1 MFLLK
6 RRTKGETYL
15 YFAQQIREGK
25 TTKPQIMK
33 SLGALSRLQ
42 QKDPDILVH
51 LQEELDRINSGED
64 SKVVIE
70 LSSLRNRDSS
80 SHPIGH
86 FLINRVIDSLDL
98 VSPIRK
104 GLKGT
109 RSEYDTATIAR
120 DLISERIIN
129 SRSKFASYHSIS
141 RNELR
146 NCGYSIHDVYRA
158 LARIGTSLDDIVT
171 EYAKL
176 TRKSR
181 DISVVNYDLT
191 NFYFEIEEADKDGI
205 RQYGIS
211 KEHRPNPIVQMGL
224 FINQDGFPIALNVNP
239 GNTGEQQTPIPTQR
253 LMAKAGILS
262 YVYCA
267 DSGINSAEI
276 KAFNNIMGRRY
287 VVAQSIKKMEKARQD
302 WALSDDGWMDTKGN
316 GNLTLKDCPDD
327 GFLYKE
333 DKFKLEY
340 RKKGSKEKHE
350 IAERTIIIYSRNSKL
365 WQDSIMESQ
374 IERALK
380 KIKDGLRA
388 NPNSPDRLV
397 SIDRVTDDGE
407 VAEKEIRKL
416 DKEKIEDETRYH
428 GFYAI
433 SSNILEDEMDA
444 LDVIAINSGR
454 WRIES
459 FFRTMK
465 TTLDTRP
472 IYLQNDE
479 SIKAHLLL
487 CTLSVYVLTE
497 IAAQLRKVKIQAT
510 PDEIQEA
517 LQGIYATDR
526 VIGYEL
532 GHHQCDEKIDRIR
545 KAMEQ
550 IYNLESLEKE
560 VIRKNDLREIK
571 KILG

>member
-1 MFLLK
+1 M
-6 RRTKGETYL
+6 
-15 YFAQQIREGK
+15 
-25 TTKPQIMK
+25 
-33 SLGALSRLQ
+33 
-42 QKDPDILVH
+42 V
-51 LQEELDRINSGED
+51 
-64 SKVVIE
+64 
-70 LSSLRNRDSS
+70 
-80 SHPIGH
+80 
-86 FLINRVIDSLDL
+86 
-98 VSPIRK
+98 
-104 GLKGT
+104 
-109 RSEYDTATIAR
+109 
-120 DLISERIIN
+120 
-129 SRSKFASYHSIS
+129 
-141 RNELR
+141 
-146 NCGYSIHDVYRA
+146 
-158 LARIGTSLDDIVT
+158 
-171 EYAKL
+171 
-176 TRKSR
+176 
-181 DISVVNYDLT
+181 
-191 NFYFEIEEADKDGI
+191 
-205 RQYGIS
+205 
-211 KEHRPNPIVQMGL
+211 
-224 FINQDGFPIALNVNP
+224 
-239 GNTGEQQTPIPTQR
+239 
-253 LMAKAGILS
+253 
-262 YVYCA
+262 
-267 DSGINSAEI
+267 
-276 KAFNNIMGRRY
+276 
-287 VVAQSIKKMEKARQD
+287 
-302 WALSDDGWMDTKGN
+302 
-316 GNLTLKDCPDD
+316 
-327 GFLYKE
+327 
-333 DKFKLEY
+333 
-340 RKKGSKEKHE
+340 
-350 IAERTIIIYSRNSKL
+350 
-365 WQDSIMESQ
+365 SQ

-472 IYLQNDE
+472 IYIQNDE

>member
-6 RRTKGETYL
+6 RKVKNETYL

-33 SLGALSRLQ
+33 SLGALSKLLQ
-42 QKDPDILVH
+42 NDPDILTH
-51 LQEELDRINSGED
+51 LQEELDKINSGED
-64 SKVVIE
+64 SKVIIE
-70 LSSLRNRDSS
+70 LSTIKNRNDSS
-80 SHPIGH
+80 YPIGH
-86 FLINRVIDSLDL
+86 LLINKVIDSLNL
-98 VSPIRK
+98 VEPIRK
-104 GLKGT
+104 GLKET
-109 RSEYDTATIAR
+109 RSEYDTSIIAR

-141 RNELR
+141 TNKLR
-146 NCGYSIHDVYRA
+146 NCDYSIHDVYRA
-158 LARIGTSLDDIVT
+158 LSRIGLSLDSIVT

-176 TRKSR
+176 TRKSK
-181 DISVVNYDLT
+181 DISIVNYDLT
-191 NFYFEIEEADKDGI
+191 NFYFEIEEADEQGI

-267 DSGINSAEI
+267 DSGINSTEI

-287 VVAQSIKKMEKARQD
+287 VVAQSIKKMERAKQE
-302 WALSDDGWMDTKGN
+302 WALSNTGWKDSKGN
-316 GNLTLKDCPDD
+316 KNLRLEDCPND

-340 RKKGSKEKHE
+340 KKRGLKDKYE
-350 IAERTIIIYSRNSKL
+350 IAERTIIIYSKNSKI
-365 WQDSIMESQ
+365 WQDNIMDSQ
-374 IERALK
+374 IDRALK
-380 KIKDGLRA
+380 KIRDGLRA

-397 SIDRVTDDGE
+397 SIDKVTKDGE
-407 VAEKEIRKL
+407 VAEKEIRQL
-416 DKEKIEDETRYH
+416 NTERIEDESRYH

-433 SSNILEDEMDA
+433 SSNILENEMEA
-444 LDVIAINSGR
+444 IDVIAINSGR

-497 IAAQLRKVKIQAT
+497 IGAQLKKVNIHAT

-532 GHHQCDEKIDRIR
+532 GHHHCAKKIDEIR
-545 KAMEQ
+545 KAIEK

-560 VIRKNDLREIK
+560 VIKKNDLKEIK